1 MEVEPNSAAW
11 TQALL
16 VFNLSPAQYA
26 DYSWLPSWV
35 AEGSD
40 AALLALSAEL
50 LRDRALDVSFDWIM
64 SAGPA
69 RLFMIDRDERESL
82 AMAVGIA
89 AHRRSL
95 RCVIRTADLAVLR
108 AAFGEAGDVIWQ
120 PAAEAVPHSELPW
133 PVSWASFEVE
143 AARRHMVVEGYRQLL
158 RLVAAA
164 EPAKPAVLGRAQLC
178 APRTASMLAPDPL
191 PSAAATRLW
200 DSLVR
205 NFLPRWA
212 PSWIWLF

>member
-1 MEVEPNSAAW
+1 MEAESESVAW

-16 VFNLSPAQYA
+16 AFNLSPAQYA
-26 DYSWLPSWV
+26 DDSWLPSWA

-40 AALLALSAEL
+40 AVLLALSAEL
-50 LRDRALDVSFDWIM
+50 LRDHALDSSFDWVM
-64 SAGPA
+64 PVGPG
-69 RLFMIDRDERESL
+69 RLFMIGRDERESL
-82 AMAVGIA
+82 ALAVGIA

-95 RCVIRTADLAVLR
+95 RCVVRTTDLAALR

-133 PVSWASFEVE
+133 SVSWASFEVD
-143 AARRHMVVEGYRQLL
+143 AARQHMVVEGYRQLL

-164 EPAKPAVLGRAQLC
+164 EPAQPAVVGRAQLC
-178 APRTASMLAPDPL
+178 APRTASGLAPVPL

-205 NFLPRWA
+205 NF
-212 PSWIWLF
+212 